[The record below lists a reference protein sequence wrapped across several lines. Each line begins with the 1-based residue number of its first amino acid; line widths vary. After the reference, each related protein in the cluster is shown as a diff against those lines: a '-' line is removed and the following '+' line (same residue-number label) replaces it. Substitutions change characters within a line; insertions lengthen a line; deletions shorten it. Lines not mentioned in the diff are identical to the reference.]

1 MATSADTD
9 PDTETDTDRQT
20 DELSMNKE
28 LFGVF
33 GGRDAFDR
41 FRGEGPF
48 DAVVEGEA
56 ATVGVRSPAL
66 EIPGRS
72 SVHGDEGDACAIF
85 GEAFVDGT
93 GADTAERLLDRYAEA
108 GEAALEDL
116 NGSYVAFLETDGQ
129 PIVSTDPIRSWE
141 CYYADVDGVR
151 VFGTDVS
158 VLKRL
163 VADPAPKRQS
173 VLEMLHLGTVLGENT
188 LFEEIHRVP
197 ADSYLTESGIGT
209 LDRFVYAPREFDYVG
224 ELAARLKRAIRR
236 RGSYPGQK
244 GLLLSGGKDS
254 RLFLSQLPDIERT
267 YTVGS
272 TDSREVGVARKVAE
286 QYGASHTALEPGRQ
300 YLAPI
305 DKKLLYAQ
313 GIKEALHIHHAG
325 YEEELQADVMYH
337 GLLFDTLFK
346 GYFLERDGITVFG
359 PKLPSQE
366 LVEDPDP
373 VESLLDTLGF
383 LPEGS
388 RRIADAAN
396 HLFEG
401 IDLEIG
407 SPRAFLRR
415 RLEAELEGC
424 WDRATST
431 HNAMDLLVVRNQPVM
446 PFHTH
451 LADNYLES
459 FVTMDSEL
467 LAWHL
472 QTPPERRN
480 SDTFRRALERIDDQ
494 LLRHRPPSQPH
505 TSIYLN
511 QLERYIR
518 RKVPGLDVFEP
529 AWPSRR
535 EIYEHHRM
543 DEQLFA
549 EHPSVHELPPRQ
561 QLRVNDTRW
570 WLS

>member
-1 MATSADTD
+1 
-9 PDTETDTDRQT
+9 
-20 DELSMNKE
+20 MNKE

-33 GGRDAFDR
+33 GSRDAFDQ
-41 FRGEGPF
+41 FRDADAF

-56 ATVGVRSPAL
+56 ATIGVRSPAL
-66 EIPGRS
+66 EIPARS
-72 SVHGDEGDACAIF
+72 SVHTGESGACALF
-85 GEAFVDGT
+85 GEIFIDGERT
-93 GADTAERLLDRYAEA
+93 ENTAERLLDRYAER
-108 GEAALEDL
+108 GDAALGAL
-116 NGSYVAFLETDGQ
+116 GGSYVAFLESGGR

-141 CYYADVDGVR
+141 CYYADISGVR

-163 VADPAPKRQS
+163 VDDPVPNRQS

-197 ADSYLTESGIGT
+197 VDSYLTGSEVGA
-209 LDRFVYAPREFDYVG
+209 LDRFVYEPRPFDYVD
-224 ELAARLKRAIRR
+224 ELTARLQRAIRR
-236 RGSYPGQK
+236 RRSYPGQK

-254 RLFLSQLPDIERT
+254 RLFLSQVPEIERT
-267 YTVGS
+267 YTIGS
-272 TDSREVGVARKVAE
+272 ADSREVGVARKIAD
-286 QYGASHTALEPGRQ
+286 QYGAAHTALEPGGR
-300 YLAPI
+300 YLAPS
-305 DKKLLYAQ
+305 DRKLLYSQ
-313 GIKEALHIHHAG
+313 GIKEALQIHHAG
-325 YEEELQADVMYH
+325 YEEQLQTDVMYH

-346 GYFLERDGITVFG
+346 GYFLEWDGFTVFG
-359 PKLPSQE
+359 SKLPTGE
-366 LVEDPDP
+366 LVENPDP
-373 VESLLDTLGF
+373 VESLLDTLGY

-396 HLFEG
+396 QLFEG

-415 RLEAELEGC
+415 RLGAELERC

-431 HNAMDLLVVRNQPVM
+431 HNAMDLLVIRNQPVM

-459 FVTMDSEL
+459 FVTMDREL

-472 QTPPERRN
+472 QTPPEQRN
-480 SDTFRRALERIDDQ
+480 SDTFRQVLERIDDQ

-505 TSIYLN
+505 TSLYLN
-511 QLERYIR
+511 QLERYVR
-518 RKVPGLDVFEP
+518 RKVPGIDVFEP
-529 AWPSRR
+529 AWPSRQ
-535 EIYEHHRM
+535 EIYERHEM
-543 DEQLFA
+543 DQQLFA
-549 EHPSVHELPPRQ
+549 EHPSVHALPPRQ
-561 QLRVNDTRW
+561 KLRVNDTRW